1 MCSYIT
7 GQNNNFTQPSPNC
20 TIIIFPQKKI
30 NLNFCQICL
39 FYQHRLNVIIILVSC
54 KDIII
59 MLGGGGP
66 CGFPYFKQILFISY
80 ITMGNIKYFMFKQKT
95 KNFLPSFKQVWNK
108 AGHIV
113 MHDACQSVKFIS
125 PHCYGV
131 TPPPFYFAFD
141 WNYQFFNHACDS
153 KIIFLFCLEMFVFL
167 LKLLL

>member
-59 MLGGGGP
+59 MLGGGGTLWLS
-66 CGFPYFKQILFISY
+66 ILQTDFIY
-80 ITMGNIKYFMFKQKT
+80 IIYNYGKYQVFHVLKKT